1 MSDIGAPE
9 KQHFHLQEFD
19 GPLDLL
25 LFLIKKSEVNIYD
38 IPIASITEQYLSVL
52 GWSAKVDLDTMSE
65 FYLMAATLL
74 YIKSRMLL
82 PMELDLDDEIEDP
95 RRELVEKL
103 IEYQKFRRLSDLMS
117 EKEGEVEWI
126 VERGRDQRI
135 LPFAD
140 DGIWGEVSVWDLLQT
155 FSSLLSTLSAERII
169 DLYEE
174 VSVNEK
180 VTLIGE
186 MLESRDEFLFTDLLR
201 RRSVLEV
208 VCAFFAVL
216 ELVKAR
222 RITVF
227 QNRLF
232 GDIRIRGAGRRLPRP
247 LSAPIADRAALRR
260 GRRRHGMSL
269 SREAALVEAVLL
281 LESEPIELRRLAAA
295 AGLEPEA
302 AAAAVSELREALAEG
317 GHGLEIVDIGGG
329 FSFAPHRDLW
339 EGLRGRYGKSA
350 ENRLFAGRPRD
361 AGHHRVFTAHHPGR
375 DREHPRRAG
384 GRHDPAPGVPVVHPR
399 GRPQGGGGPAR
410 AVRHHEGVPEGV
422 PPRLDRGPAEA
433 GRPGEGT
440 VRTGGEG

>member
-1 MSDIGAPE
+1 MSDHRVPE
-9 KQHFHLQEFD
+9 KQLFHLSQFD

-25 LFLIKKSEVNIYD
+25 LFLIKRSEVNIYD
-38 IPIASITEQYLSVL
+38 IPIASITGQYLSVL
-52 GWSAKVDLDTMSE
+52 EYAAKADLDTMSE

-103 IEYQKFRRLSDLMS
+103 IEYQKFRRLSDLMN

-155 FSSLLSTLSAERII
+155 FSSLLSALSAERII

-180 VTLIGE
+180 VTLIDE
-186 MLESRDEFLFTDLLR
+186 MLESRDELLFTDLLR

-216 ELVKAR
+216 EMVKAR

-232 GDIRIRGAGRRLPRP
+232 GDIRIKARA
-247 LSAPIADRAALRR
+247 SEAP
-260 GRRRHGMSL
+260 
-269 SREAALVEAVLL
+269 EAVPA
-281 LESEPIELRRLAAA
+281 SGAAA
-295 AGLEPEA
+295 ATGA
-302 AAAAVSELREALAEG
+302 ATASIADPGAAEG
-317 GHGLEIVDIGGG
+317 E
-329 FSFAPHRDLW
+329 
-339 EGLRGRYGKSA
+339 E
-350 ENRLFAGRPRD
+350 
-361 AGHHRVFTAHHPGR
+361 TT
-375 DREHPRRAG
+375 
-384 GRHDPAPGVPVVHPR
+384 RHEP
-399 GRPQGGGGPAR
+399 
-410 AVRHHEGVPEGV
+410 
-422 PPRLDRGPAEA
+422 
-433 GRPGEGT
+433 
-440 VRTGGEG
+440 

>member
-1 MSDIGAPE
+1 MPDNGATE
-9 KQHFHLQEFD
+9 KQHFHLKDFD

-25 LFLIKKSEVNIYD
+25 LFLIKRSEVNIYD
-38 IPIASITEQYLSVL
+38 IPIASITEQYLAVL
-52 GWSAKVDLDTMSE
+52 GWSAKPDLDTMSE

-117 EKEGEVEWI
+117 DKEGRVEWI

-180 VTLIGE
+180 VTLIDE
-186 MLESRDEFLFTDLLR
+186 MLESRNELLFTDLLR

-216 ELVKAR
+216 EMVKAR

-232 GDIRIRGAGRRLPRP
+232 GDIRIKARAPEAG
-247 LSAPIADRAALRR
+247 
-260 GRRRHGMSL
+260 
-269 SREAALVEAVLL
+269 
-281 LESEPIELRRLAAA
+281 AAA
-295 AGLEPEA
+295 
-302 AAAAVSELREALAEG
+302 
-317 GHGLEIVDIGGG
+317 IG
-329 FSFAPHRDLW
+329 
-339 EGLRGRYGKSA
+339 
-350 ENRLFAGRPRD
+350 
-361 AGHHRVFTAHHPGR
+361 
-375 DREHPRRAG
+375 
-384 GRHDPAPGVPVVHPR
+384 
-399 GRPQGGGGPAR
+399 
-410 AVRHHEGVPEGV
+410 
-422 PPRLDRGPAEA
+422 DRGTP
-433 GRPGEGT
+433 PGEET
-440 VRTGGEG
+440 TRHEP